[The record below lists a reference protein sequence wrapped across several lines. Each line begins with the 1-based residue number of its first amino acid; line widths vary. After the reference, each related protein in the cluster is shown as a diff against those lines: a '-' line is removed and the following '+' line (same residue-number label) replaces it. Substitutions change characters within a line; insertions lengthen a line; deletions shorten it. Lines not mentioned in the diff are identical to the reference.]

1 MKWTELHPI
10 LKHNPLFGADLLLA
24 GNTSHVDVARQLS
37 RWKTSGKVV
46 QLRKGVYLLA
56 HPTLPPHPFQVAN
69 RLVLPSYISLQSALA
84 YYQLIPEYVPV
95 TTSITTARPGTWN
108 TTIGRFEYHFVKVNR
123 FEGYQWLNIGADQ
136 SAFMAWP
143 EKALLDLIHLS
154 VSGDTPGY
162 LESLRLQNTEQLSF
176 ERLTQFAVTPKL
188 KRAVRYI
195 QELMHHESVEYE
207 TL

>member
-1 MKWTELHPI
+1 MKWTQLQPI
-10 LKHNPLFGADLLLA
+10 LKNSPLFETDLLLA
-24 GNTSHVDVARQLS
+24 GNTTYAEVTRQLS
-37 RWKTSGKVV
+37 RWKSSGKVV

-56 HPTLPPHPFQVAN
+56 HPTLSLHPFQVAN
-69 RLVLPSYISLQSALA
+69 RLVHPSYISLQSALA

-95 TTSITTARPGTWN
+95 TTSLTTARPGTWD
-108 TTIGRFEYHFVKVNR
+108 TPVGRFEYHFIQVNR
-123 FEGYQWLNIGADQ
+123 FQGYRWLNIGAGQ

-143 EKALLDLIHLS
+143 EKALLDLIHLR

-162 LESLRLQNTEQLSF
+162 LESLRLQNTDQLSF

-195 QELMHHESVEYE
+195 QELMHRESVEYE